1 MWRPIR
7 CSVAAGIIITV
18 VTGALDLTGY
28 ATALAAAWPNISP
41 AFPLVGV
48 FLASMSIIWLCYE
61 AGVTFF
67 ERGAKTKRQEEHD
80 LENERRRL
88 AGLTPGA
95 LEMMRYIAQYDREDY
110 LDYASPMELERS
122 NLFKEELTK
131 LGLAPPSPT
140 RQGDWCRYL
149 ESMIPLVTVRGIEGA
164 LTREEKSHE

>member
-1 MWRPIR
+1 M
-7 CSVAAGIIITV
+7 
-18 VTGALDLTGY
+18 
-28 ATALAAAWPNISP
+28 LASAWPNISP

-61 AGVTFF
+61 AGATFF
-67 ERGAKTKRQEEHD
+67 ERRAKTKIQEEHD
-80 LENERRRL
+80 LEKERRRL
-88 AGLTPGA
+88 AGLTQGA
-95 LEMMRYIAQYDREDY
+95 LEMMHYIARFDREDF

-140 RQGDWCRYL
+140 KQSDWCRYL
-149 ESMIPLVTVRGIEGA
+149 KSMIPLVTVRGIEGA